1 MQHLSLLA
9 FDKERCKPF
18 FDRLTDLFH
27 EHHHSADQD
36 AEGYEVLLYKVHRPY
51 TNGMLV
57 TPAITFGRL
66 LGSALANR
74 S

>member
-27 EHHHSADQD
+27 EHHHSAEQD

-51 TNGMLV
+51 TNGMLDMV
-57 TPAITFGRL
+57 DEWM
-66 LGSALANR
+66 
-74 S
+74 